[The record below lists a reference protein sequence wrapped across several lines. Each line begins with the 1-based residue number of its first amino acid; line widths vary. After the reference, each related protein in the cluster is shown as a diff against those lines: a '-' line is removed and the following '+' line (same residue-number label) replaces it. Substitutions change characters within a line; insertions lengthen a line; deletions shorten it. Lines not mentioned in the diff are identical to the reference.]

1 MAPSGIKPME
11 LTAGELGF
19 YFTPYDLKRLESY
32 ANNLVDYHMIIDL
45 APAMARIY
53 FEHKATNIHL
63 SHAQAALLCYLGLQH
78 QTMEKRTGEL
88 AELKDNQFLALFN
101 KSVKKLT

>member
-1 MAPSGIKPME
+1 MLRSMHTDMVDASWLDKLYLDFQRRWMVLLGYEFRTFPVTLALELLKPPVMAEGGIIPQK
-11 LTAGELGF
+11 LTDEELGF

-53 FEHKATNIHL
+53 FE
-63 SHAQAALLCYLGLQH
+63 
-78 QTMEKRTGEL
+78 
-88 AELKDNQFLALFN
+88 
-101 KSVKKLT
+101 